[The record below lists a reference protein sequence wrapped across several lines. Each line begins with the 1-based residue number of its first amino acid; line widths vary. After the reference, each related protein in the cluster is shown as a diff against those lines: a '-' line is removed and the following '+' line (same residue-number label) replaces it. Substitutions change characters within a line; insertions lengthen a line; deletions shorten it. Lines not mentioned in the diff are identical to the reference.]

1 MILCAFELFTSF
13 FYRGARNNL
22 LVYSISY
29 GLSKSLTFFLYAAF
43 YRLAAVVVTQ
53 PTDSITYA
61 PFLDVFRVFMA
72 IVFCAAAIGQASA
85 FAPDLAK
92 ARLSGNRI
100 FFMLDRVPL
109 IDNYSP
115 DGDKLVS

>member
-1 MILCAFELFTSF
+1 M
-13 FYRGARNNL
+13 
-22 LVYSISY
+22 
-29 GLSKSLTFFLYAAF
+29 
-43 YRLAAVVVTQ
+43 TQ
-53 PTDSITYA
+53 PTDHITYV

-72 IVFCAAAIGQASA
+72 IVFCAAAIGQAGS

-115 DGDKLVS
+115 DGNKLVS